1 MTQISADAQ
10 VFLIGLLRK
19 FEQDDGYVDF
29 TEWTATWEAL
39 QSRYPEVAHVRDE
52 FRYVIWGDAGVTR
65 DQLREAILAN
75 HPTVAQRGT
84 CTWLR
89 NEIRVI

>member
-52 FRYVIWGDAGVTR
+52 FRYVVSCFIAVVIWCTTDDST
-65 DQLREAILAN
+65 AIRSGAT
-75 HPTVAQRGT
+75 PA
-84 CTWLR
+84 
-89 NEIRVI
+89 